1 MKKLKDFFIAY
12 TVGAPRLRRAGF
24 TMVELLVVI
33 GITVVIATMSLSAYP
48 NFARTTDFQNVLLDV
63 ALTLREAQ
71 VFGLG
76 TREADAGGVDAFDVA
91 YGVRFSVNDA
101 TLIFFIDR
109 NDDGIYNG
117 SLSGESFRE
126 FVLRPS
132 FTINRLCVEP
142 ACFTP
147 VDTLDI
153 TFKRPN
159 PNARVTID
167 GGGTF
172 ILFPE
177 ARIEMRSPQG
187 DLKSILVL
195 PTGQISLE

>member
-1 MKKLKDFFIAY
+1 MNKLKHFFTRSSAR
-12 TVGAPRLRRAGF
+12 TPDTRRTGF

-33 GITVVIATMSLSAYP
+33 SITVVIASMSVSAYP
-48 NFARTTDFQNVLLDV
+48 QFARNADFENVALDI

-76 TREADAGGVDAFDVA
+76 TREADGGGAGAFDVA
-91 YGVRFSVNDA
+91 YGVSFSTSN
-101 TLIFFIDR
+101 TSLIFFIDR
-109 NDDGIYNG
+109 NNDGIYNG
-117 SLSGESFRE
+117 VASGELFQE
-126 FVLRPS
+126 LALRPN
-132 FTINRLCVEP
+132 FTFNRLCVEP
-142 ACFTP
+142 SCFTP
-147 VDTLDI
+147 VNTLDI

-172 ILFPE
+172 LLFSE
-177 ARIEMRSPQG
+177 ASVQLRSPQG
-187 DLKSILVL
+187 DLRSVRVL